1 MASSRTNPV
10 LIAGADAIGLAVALG
25 LARRGIAVVVLEAES
40 RLVEEYRAS
49 TFHPPTIEML
59 DGLGVGAPL
68 RAKGL
73 VADKFQFRDRQ
84 TGLISEFDMEVLA
97 DDTRYPYR
105 LQIEQFALVQLVYGD
120 LVKLPNAQV
129 HFRNRVT
136 GLNQTADGVV
146 VTVETPDGPA
156 EFEGCYSIGA
166 DGGRSEVRHSLGIE
180 FEGMIYPE
188 RYLVTF
194 TTFDFWK
201 VMPDLAHVNYVSDPE
216 EWFVSLRSP
225 GLWRVLFPTNPDE
238 TVFDEDPDTATMD
251 GLAQE
256 RYQRVWATA
265 EPYPITH
272 RNVYRVHQRVATRYR
287 VGRGLLAGDAAH
299 VNNPLGGM
307 GLNGGIHDAVMLTDA
322 IGRALESGG
331 DNASLDHYANE
342 RRRIAVQYIQAQT
355 AQNEQ
360 NMHQRDPEV

>member
-1 MASSRTNPV
+1 
-10 LIAGADAIGLAVALG
+10 
-25 LARRGIAVVVLEAES
+25 
-40 RLVEEYRAS
+40 
-49 TFHPPTIEML
+49 ML
-59 DGLGVGAPL
+59 DGLGEGAPL

-84 TGLISEFDMEVLA
+84 TGLIAEFDMKVLA